1 MINSDRVI
9 VSAPQK
15 QDNRLLIAIVHNVW
29 T

>member
-9 VSAPQK
+9 VSAPHK
-15 QDNRLLIAIVHNVW
+15 QDNRLLIANGHHVW